1 MTIVREHN
9 FTLATARHVF
19 LHPSRGVIFTADA
32 LPLAEAEKVGF
43 LPLIMYGVSLPGLPA
58 TAVRFVR
65 LDVPRRIIDVL
76 TEFWNCLPE
85 LRGKPDRL
93 RISRSCAA
101 ADQGFIEVL
110 QGAGITV
117 EIAASNDKSHAA
129 VLRNGRKDAR
139 QLQFYLPKSLDEL
152 HKIADKAFSYRCQH
166 FSRVG
171 QRQLAEH
178 WKELP
183 FVEPKVD
190 VSDNLDWTQGDWL
203 SAWQMNV
210 PANIPR
216 YWDASND
223 PKLKNWLFSGDADE
237 AMADPNSG
245 DIPAKEPTE
254 YFDSTASNEVSSMI
268 HCWPGG
274 KKAIAD
280 SIKVTVKEINW
291 MIAGRQALPP
301 GKFDRLL
308 DILGFQVRHE
318 YYEPSKACIL
328 IAEMGKHA
336 REAYLALTHGGD
348 LALSIDAV
356 PDRGVPDPSWQY
368 LTFAAHGSQPSVI
381 MVPRGDRVSTQMPDY
396 FMNYA
401 GRQTI
406 PEKVYRDIVATCAAV
421 GRKPA
426 QNIALTKGL
435 YLRHSDTFDELMQSS
450 RCY

>member
-19 LHPSRGVIFTADA
+19 LHSSRGVIFTADA

-58 TAVRFVR
+58 TAVRFVC
-65 LDVPRRIIDVL
+65 LDVPRPIIDVL

-85 LRGKPDRL
+85 LRGKPERL
-93 RISRSCAA
+93 RISRNCAA

-117 EIAASNDKSHAA
+117 DIAASNDKSHAA
-129 VLRNGRKDAR
+129 VLRNGQKDAR

-152 HKIADKAFSYRCQH
+152 HKIADKAFSFRCQH
-166 FSRVG
+166 FSKVA
-171 QRQLAEH
+171 QRQLAEQ

-190 VSDNLDWTQGDWL
+190 VPDNLDWTQGDWL

-210 PANIPR
+210 PTNIPR

-223 PKLKNWLFSGDADE
+223 PKLKNWLFSGDADD
-237 AMADPNSG
+237 AMADPSSG
-245 DIPAKEPTE
+245 DIPAKEPME
-254 YFDSTASNEVSSMI
+254 YFDNTASNEVSSMI
-268 HCWPGG
+268 QCWPGG

-280 SIKVTVKEINW
+280 SIEVTAKEINW
-291 MIAGRQALPP
+291 MIAGQQALPP
-301 GKFDRLL
+301 KKFDRLL
-308 DILGFQVRHE
+308 DILGFQARHE
-318 YYEPSKACIL
+318 YYEPSKPCIL
-328 IAEMGKHA
+328 IAETGKHA

-348 LALSIDAV
+348 LAVSIDAV

-368 LTFAAHGSQPSVI
+368 LTFAAHGSQLSVI
-381 MVPRGDRVSTQMPDY
+381 MVPRGSRVSTQMPDH
-396 FMNYA
+396 FMNYT
-401 GRQTI
+401 GTQTI

-435 YLRHSDTFDELMQSS
+435 YLRHSETFDELARSS
-450 RCY
+450 RYY

>member
-43 LPLIMYGVSLPGLPA
+43 SPLIMYGVSLPGLPA

-65 LDVPRRIIDVL
+65 LDLPRSIIDVL

-93 RISRSCAA
+93 RISRSCVA

-117 EIAASNDKSHAA
+117 DVAASNDKSHAA
-129 VLRNGRKDAR
+129 VLRNAQKDAR
-139 QLQFYLPKSLDEL
+139 QLQFYLPNSLDEL
-152 HKIADKAFSYRCQH
+152 HRCADKAFHSRCQH
-166 FSRVG
+166 FSKLA
-171 QRQLAEH
+171 QRELAEQ

-190 VSDNLDWTQGDWL
+190 VPDNIDWTTGDWL
-203 SAWQMNV
+203 SAWQTSV

-223 PKLKNWLFSGDADE
+223 PKLRNWLFSGDADN
-237 AMADPNSG
+237 AIADPCAG
-245 DIPAKEPTE
+245 DIPTKEPTE

-268 HCWPGG
+268 QCWPGG

-291 MIAGRQALPP
+291 MIAGQQALLPE
-301 GKFDRLL
+301 KFDRLL
-308 DILGFQVRHE
+308 DILGFQARHE
-318 YYEPSKACIL
+318 YYEPSKPCIL
-328 IAEMGKHA
+328 IAEMGKHS

-348 LALSIDAV
+348 LALSIEAV

-381 MVPRGDRVSTQMPDY
+381 MVPRGGRVSTQMPDY
-396 FMNYA
+396 FMNFT
-401 GRQTI
+401 GTQTI

-435 YLRHSDTFDELMQSS
+435 YLRHSDTFDELKQSS
-450 RCY
+450 RYY